1 MAVGNKY
8 FKQKEITGRGV
19 CVNSTAREGLSEEV
33 KLNRAGRA
41 IQVERHDCRLLGQC
55 LWSARSRREGKGG
68 VWEVAGE
75 GHSSR
80 GASELQKIWWEFI
93 TWFERR
99 VTGFL

>member
-55 LWSARSRREGKGG
+55 LWSARSRREGRGD
-68 VWEVAGE
+68 VWEVAG
-75 GHSSR
+75 
-80 GASELQKIWWEFI
+80 GAQLRK
-93 TWFERR
+93 
-99 VTGFL
+99 GL